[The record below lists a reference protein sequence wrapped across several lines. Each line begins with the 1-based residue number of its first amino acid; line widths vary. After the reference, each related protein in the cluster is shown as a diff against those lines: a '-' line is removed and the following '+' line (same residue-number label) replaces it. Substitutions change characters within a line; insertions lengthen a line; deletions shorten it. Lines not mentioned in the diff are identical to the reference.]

1 MLQALLTPPL
11 KFIRFKRQW
20 KTLTLGECLL
30 EPRSL
35 ISSKETPYFILSI
48 IVSVFIYLIAVV
60 SVIGIG
66 IALLILGFVLFS
78 NALMIGNLRGNGVR
92 ISERQFPE
100 VYERVV
106 HLSKAMNLKT
116 VPDVFVIHSE
126 GAFNAFATRFL
137 GRNMVVIYSE
147 VFELAREKGDKEL
160 DFIIAH
166 ELAHIKRRHIWKSIL
181 VMPANFMPFLSQA
194 YSRACEYTCDQK
206 AAYYIQDGAAAKRAL
221 TILSIGKVLYKDIN
235 ETEFLEQIHSESN
248 VAVWF
253 AELLSTHPILP
264 KRIQAVGQFMQISDT
279 PNFRPDTGKIAIGA
293 IISGAVFFVLYIGM
307 IVFLVFSVGIFSAF
321 LPDDVGGGYSDE
333 VDQSESPDGTTA
345 LMQAASYG
353 DTNKV
358 EKLINEGEDIHAYDG
373 ESTTALHY
381 AVYNDEMETAKLLL
395 EKGADPNDSDDYST
409 ALITSLINESYDIA
423 ALLYSFGAN
432 PNDKD
437 SYGSS
442 ALSYVEVNT
451 VTEFED
457 FLMDPY

>member
-1 MLQALLTPPL
+1 M
-11 KFIRFKRQW
+11 
-20 KTLTLGECLL
+20 

-35 ISSKETPYFILSI
+35 ISSKETPYFIISI
-48 IVSVFIYLIAVV
+48 IVSVFIYFIAVI

-66 IALLILGFVLFS
+66 IALLVLGFVLFS

-92 ISERQFPE
+92 ISERQFPD

-106 HLSKAMNLKT
+106 HLSKAMHLKS

-147 VFELAREKGDKEL
+147 VFELAREQGGKEL

-206 AAYYIQDGAAAKRAL
+206 AAYYIQDGAAAKQAL
-221 TILSIGKVLYKDIN
+221 TILSIGKVLYKEIN

-253 AELLSTHPILP
+253 SEVLSTHPILP
-264 KRIQAVGQFMQISDT
+264 KRIQAVGQFMRVEHT
-279 PNFRPDTGKIAIGA
+279 PNFRPNTGKIAIGA
-293 IISGAVFFVLYIGM
+293 IISGAVFFILYIGT
-307 IVFLVFSVGIFSAF
+307 IVLLTFSIGVFAAFIPDVEEDLYNDEAIAESEFLSSATP
-321 LPDDVGGGYSDE
+321 LMRAAANGETAE
-333 VDQSESPDGTTA
+333 VR
-345 LMQAASYG
+345 
-353 DTNKV
+353 
-358 EKLINEGEDIHAYDG
+358 KLINQGADIYAQDG

-381 AVYNDEMETAKLLL
+381 AVYNDQIEIAAVLL
-395 EKGADPNDSDDYST
+395 EEGANPNDADEYST
-409 ALITSLINESYDIA
+409 ALITSLSTGSYDLA
-423 ALLYSFGAN
+423 QLLYSYGAD
-432 PNDKD
+432 PKD
-437 SYGSS
+437 TDPSGDS
-442 ALSYVEVNT
+442 ALDFVGVTT
-451 VTEFED
+451 VYEFEL
-457 FLMDPY
+457 FLDEPYF

>member
-1 MLQALLTPPL
+1 MRME
-11 KFIRFKRQW
+11 RF
-20 KTLTLGECLL
+20 TIGGCIL
-30 EPRSL
+30 EAKSL

-48 IVSVFIYLIAVV
+48 IFSVFIYFIAVL

-66 IALLILGFVLFS
+66 IALLVFGFVLFS

-92 ISERQFPE
+92 ISERQFPD

-106 HLSKAMNLKT
+106 HLSKAMHLKS

-147 VFELAREKGDKEL
+147 VFELAREQGGKEL

-206 AAYYIQDGAAAKRAL
+206 AAYYIQDGAAAKQAL
-221 TILSIGKVLYKDIN
+221 TILSIGKVLYKEIN

-253 AELLSTHPILP
+253 SEVLSTHPILP
-264 KRIQAVGQFMQISDT
+264 KRIQAVGQFMRMEHT
-279 PNFRPDTGKIAIGA
+279 PNFRPNTGKIAIGA
-293 IISGAVFFVLYIGM
+293 IISGAVLFGLYVGTIVLLTFSIG
-307 IVFLVFSVGIFSAF
+307 VFAAFAPDEEEDYSLVE
-321 LPDDVGGGYSDE
+321 DSDYPGDLTPLMVATIDGDRAE
-333 VDQSESPDGTTA
+333 V
-345 LMQAASYG
+345 
-353 DTNKV
+353 K
-358 EKLINEGEDIHAYDG
+358 KLITLGADIHIRDS

-381 AVYNDEMETAKLLL
+381 AAYNNKVQVAELLL
-395 EKGADPNDSDDYST
+395 IEGANPNDSDDYST
-409 ALITSLINESYDIA
+409 ALIAALANESYNMA
-423 ALLYSFGAN
+423 ALLYNYGAD
-432 PNDKD
+432 PKARDV
-437 SYGSS
+437 YGDT
-442 ALSYVEVNT
+442 ALDYAGVQT
-451 VTEFED
+451 VDEFED
-457 FLMDPY
+457 FLTRSY

>member
-1 MLQALLTPPL
+1 MLQDLLTSPL
-11 KFIRFKRQW
+11 KLIKFIVEW

-30 EPRSL
+30 ETKSL
-35 ISSKETPYFILSI
+35 ISSKETPYFIFSI
-48 IVSVFIYLIAVV
+48 IVSVLIYFIAVL
-60 SVIGIG
+60 SVVGIG

-78 NALMIGNLRGNGVR
+78 NAMMIGNLRGNGVR

-147 VFELAREKGDKEL
+147 VFELAREEGQKEL

-181 VMPANFMPFLSQA
+181 VMPANFIPFLSQA
-194 YSRACEYTCDQK
+194 YSRACEYTCDRK
-206 AAYYIQDGAAAKRAL
+206 AAYYIQDGVAAKRAL

-264 KRIQAVGQFMQISDT
+264 KRIQAVGQFMQIVDT

-293 IISGAVFFVLYIGM
+293 IISGAVFFFLYIGM

-321 LPDDVGGGYSDE
+321 LPDDGGDSDE
-333 VDQSESPDGTTA
+333 MYESESPDGTTA

-353 DTNKV
+353 DTAIV
-358 EKLINEGEDIHAYDG
+358 EKLINEGEDVHAYDS

-381 AVYNDEMETAKLLL
+381 AVYNDEIDAAKLLL
-395 EKGADPNDSDDYST
+395 EQGADPNDSDDHST
-409 ALITSLINESYDIA
+409 ALITALINESYDMA
-423 ALLYSFGAN
+423 ALLYSFGAD
-432 PNDKD
+432 PNVKD

-442 ALSYVEVNT
+442 ALSFVEVDT
-451 VTEFED
+451 VTDFED
-457 FLMDPY
+457 FLIDPY